1 MVRDDTRRARYACR
15 MTTGSN
21 VTTGG
26 VLLIIGG
33 LVAVPLWLVFT
44 SVHGPTSFNE
54 NNVTLGRDMHF
65 WGLLLG
71 VIPNA
76 FVAGGL
82 WLGRSVLLRGGG
94 RAARVGYG
102 LVLLALLASASLDL
116 VFGALGPPLFL
127 PLLAAGLIVLALA
140 PRDPSGPRAPI
151 RRSLLALGVL
161 LAIAFA
167 WALLPL
173 DVSDRMGGFRIFGFM
188 AHLLGGIGWAIV
200 GYLIARRAT
209 TEIGA

>member
-1 MVRDDTRRARYACR
+1 

-54 NNVTLGRDMHF
+54 NNITLGRDMHF

-76 FVAGGL
+76 FVASGL
-82 WLGRSVLLRGGG
+82 WLSQSVLLRGGG
-94 RAARVGYG
+94 RAARGGYG

-127 PLLAAGLIVLALA
+127 PLLAAGLMVLALA
-140 PRDPSGPRAPI
+140 PRDASGPRAPI
-151 RRSLLALGVL
+151 RNSLLALGVL

-173 DVSDRMGGFRIFGFM
+173 DVSDRVGGYRIFGFM
-188 AHLLGGIGWAIV
+188 THLLGGIGWAIV
-200 GYLIARRAT
+200 GYVIARRAT

>member
-1 MVRDDTRRARYACR
+1 
-15 MTTGSN
+15 MTNGSN
-21 VTTGG
+21 IATGG
-26 VLLIIGG
+26 ALLVVGG

-54 NNVTLGRDMHF
+54 NNITLGRDMHF

-71 VIPNA
+71 VVPNA

-82 WLGRSVLLRGGG
+82 WLGRSVLLHGGR
-94 RAARVGYG
+94 RAARIGFG

-116 VFGALGPPLFL
+116 VSGSLGPPIFL
-127 PLLAAGLIVLALA
+127 PLLAAGLIIVALA
-140 PRDPSGPRAPI
+140 PRDPSGS
-151 RRSLLALGVL
+151 RRRVLGSLFALGVL

-173 DVSDRMGGFRIFGFM
+173 GVSDRIGGYRIFGFM
-188 AHLLGGIGWAIV
+188 AHLLGGVGWAVV
-200 GYLIARRAT
+200 GYLIARHPT
-209 TEIGA
+209 TEIVS